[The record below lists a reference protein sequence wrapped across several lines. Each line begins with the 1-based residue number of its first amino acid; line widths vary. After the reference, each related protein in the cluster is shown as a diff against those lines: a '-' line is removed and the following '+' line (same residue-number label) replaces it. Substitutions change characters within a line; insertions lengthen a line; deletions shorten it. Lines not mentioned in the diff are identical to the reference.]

1 MVSHQRHSDTIGDFA
16 INEMI
21 WKTKEICAVIAG
33 FDLMKSAGACCGER
47 NHPAQFGFEFI
58 S

>member
-21 WKTKEICAVIAG
+21 RKAKKICAMQTMLD
-33 FDLMKSAGACCGER
+33 FMK
-47 NHPAQFGFEFI
+47 PARI
-58 S
+58 C